1 MSGLLERQQRQVNN
15 LLETLYIEIQSQI
28 IPNIT
33 IDNLDRLCFPSK
45 TNRLVVG
52 TEFTFTFPQI
62 SSRLLL
68 VSIVHLLRF
77 PLFRQVWINI
87 FVLDLAQFVSD
98 NLRLLHTWQ
107 EVFTD
112 SLAKAGEKKTK
123 VRD

>member
-33 IDNLDRLCFPSK
+33 IDNLDRLSFPSK

-52 TEFTFTFPQI
+52 TEFTFTFPRI

-68 VSIVHLLRF
+68 VSILLSVLPDGQGQKIPRF
-77 PLFRQVWINI
+77 GRKDTN
-87 FVLDLAQFVSD
+87 S
-98 NLRLLHTWQ
+98 T
-107 EVFTD
+107 
-112 SLAKAGEKKTK
+112 
-123 VRD
+123 